1 MQNSVHSQ
9 PYVLVITATWTVES
23 SSVTLP
29 FSLKEFRQGIRTGH
43 SFFYFRDIQDAAPLT
58 FVELN
63 KNSHQRICL
72 KVEGQAFPVNIQAV
86 VNDAGEQRLIVQI
99 KKPISSNTDYTELTH
114 EQRLKAILES
124 TDAGAWEWNYQ
135 TGEVIVNERWA
146 EMLGH
151 TLEELAPITIDTW
164 FKVLHPD
171 DAKISEHAFQ
181 RHFAG
186 DDAFYHCDV
195 RLIHKDGSI
204 VWVRDHGRVVTYTE
218 NGKPEWICGT
228 HIDITS
234 SKVLEKRLRD
244 SESTLSQAQ
253 RIARIGYWKA
263 DFSTDHLEWSEM
275 TYEMLGL
282 SPQDTVPSIPL
293 FKSLVHPEDLKAVE
307 ESEQKSIK
315 TGEHEITHRMYRADG
330 EIIWVHDKAKKLNDK
345 ITLVGTVRDV
355 TKQKQLEEKLLKQ
368 SRIDDLTNLYNRF
381 YFLELFEHHLA
392 IWKRSKQPASLL
404 IVDVD
409 NFKLVNDRYGHI
421 AGDKVLQDISS
432 QLSSSTREYDVCA
445 RIGGEEFAVLLPDTK
460 LKEAVSIADKL
471 RNKISHHSTAV
482 DNYPIKLSVTIGV
495 SSLADE
501 RPDWTSMYSAA
512 DAAMYQGKS
521 SGRNTVVSVDE

>member
-9 PYVLVITATWTVES
+9 PYVLVITPSLDVES
-23 SSVTLP
+23 SSAKLP
-29 FSLKEFRQGIRTGH
+29 FSLKTCREGMQTGR
-43 SFFYFRDIQDAAPLT
+43 SFFYFRDVQQATPLT
-58 FVELN
+58 FTEII
-63 KNSHQRICL
+63 KNSHQRISL
-72 KVEGQAFPVNIQAV
+72 NVEGQTFPVSIQTVA
-86 VNDAGEQRLIVQI
+86 NHAGESRLIVQV

-135 TGEVIVNERWA
+135 TGELILNERWA
-146 EMLGH
+146 EMVGY
-151 TLEELAPITIDTW
+151 TLEELAPVSIDTW

-171 DAKISEHAFQ
+171 DAKISERAFQ
-181 RHFAG
+181 RHF
-186 DDAFYHCDV
+186 DEEDAFYHCELRIV
-195 RLIHKDGSI
+195 HKNGST
-204 VWVRDHGRVVTYTE
+204 VWIRDHGRVVTYTE
-218 NGKPEWICGT
+218 NNEPEWICGT
-228 HIDITS
+228 HIDITG
-234 SKVLEKRLRD
+234 SKLLEKRLRD

-253 RIARIGYWKA
+253 RIARIGHWKA
-263 DFSTDHLEWSEM
+263 NFSTDHLEWSEM
-275 TYEMLGL
+275 IYEMLGL
-282 SPQDTVPSIPL
+282 SPQDTVPSISL
-293 FKSLVHPEDLKAVE
+293 FKSLVHHEDLKAVE
-307 ESEQKSIK
+307 ESEQKSLK
-315 TGEHEITHRMYRADG
+315 TGEHDITHRMYRADG
-330 EIIWVHDKAKKLNDK
+330 EIIWVHEKAKMLNDK
-345 ITLVGTVRDV
+345 VTLVGTVKDV

-368 SRIDDLTNLYNRF
+368 SRIDYLTNLYNRF

-392 IWKRSKQPASLL
+392 IWKRSKQPVSLL
-404 IVDVD
+404 IIDVD